1 MKGADGF
8 VQGYNTQVAVEPIFQ
23 LIVGQAVTQAADDKQ
38 QMGPLINATER
49 QSGQKPEEILA
60 DSGYC
65 SDNNLKYLGK
75 KEIEG
80 FVATNKQKH
89 GEKKKSA
96 KRGPLL

>member
-23 LIVGQAVTQAADDKQ
+23 LIVGQAVTQAANDKQ
-38 QMGPLINATER
+38 QMVPLIKATER

-65 SDNNLKYLGK
+65 SDNNLKYLEK
-75 KEIEG
+75 KEIED
-80 FVATNKQKH
+80 
-89 GEKKKSA
+89 
-96 KRGPLL
+96 L